1 MKSSINDT
9 CLQVDGH
16 GSYEYFS
23 SSMRQLNDEQQANV
37 DHILFPKLKILQNL
51 YIYFL

>member
-1 MKSSINDT
+1 MNNT

-23 SSMRQLNDEQQANV
+23 SSMRQLSDKQQVIV
-37 DHILFPKLKILQNL
+37 DHILYKKFKILQNL
-51 YIYFL
+51 YI